1 MLSECH
7 TTGEGDAC
15 AVSFAVMRVL
25 VHGEKRPQLHH
36 QRASLDL
43 MQLVKKHQA
52 TKPLMPDPQKRF
64 QSDGHQPPRGHQQ
77 SRGYQLPIVFGAKFI
92 CLSYSGR

>member
-25 VHGEKRPQLHH
+25 VHDEKRPQLHH
-36 QRASLDL
+36 QCASLDL

-64 QSDGHQPPRGHQQ
+64 QLDGLTIMVTNHQRVINCQHFSVP
-77 SRGYQLPIVFGAKFI
+77 S
-92 CLSYSGR
+92 LSVSVCVV